1 MRDLAVESAVIPGRA
16 VTLLLRHLPQL
27 VTVIC
32 LGLAGRQAVIWCA
45 VWLST
50 FSSLAASLVM
60 PLAPLSVMVSLI
72 FCLWLLR
79 PSLPFLSATFPDRDE
94 TSSRLRLMS
103 VGGLLISFLTVYST
117 HGMLKEDLAAFRR
130 AATLDEFQNQGF
142 EADFSRAFVM
152 DTWTIVGLIVV
163 TIVLRKIIGYFA
175 LAEKGLGFS
184 YLSAYLEVL
193 WMSMVSV
200 VLTNQLTS
208 IQDWALSRR
217 SMAPAYRSYV
227 DMKTNLEETAGPF
240 MDAWTWLAEKLPAL
254 NQFITVPI
262 AWLTLGAVV
271 FGTSIAAK
279 KAADQEQSEKEA
291 EEAADKAAAE
301 AGSAAAEQPRES
313 ARVRVRKRV
322 RSTAEQEA
330 KNAFDNALQPVAG
343 PLKSTWNGLRTL
355 ARAGLVPM
363 TIFCLIFI
371 FATGIELGVVELG
384 RAIAGP
390 QQHLLSETAATYIL
404 IVARAVYLI
413 VVACLIASALDFFL
427 RNTYSP
433 AAEPAGAGAAGAGAA
448 GAGAA
453 DAGAGAAGAGA
464 ESTASMNSAGSGSTT
479 VT

>member
-1 MRDLAVESAVIPGRA
+1 
-16 VTLLLRHLPQL
+16 
-27 VTVIC
+27 
-32 LGLAGRQAVIWCA
+32 
-45 VWLST
+45 
-50 FSSLAASLVM
+50 
-60 PLAPLSVMVSLI
+60 
-72 FCLWLLR
+72 
-79 PSLPFLSATFPDRDE
+79 
-94 TSSRLRLMS
+94 
-103 VGGLLISFLTVYST
+103 
-117 HGMLKEDLAAFRR
+117 
-130 AATLDEFQNQGF
+130 
-142 EADFSRAFVM
+142 
-152 DTWTIVGLIVV
+152 
-163 TIVLRKIIGYFA
+163 
-175 LAEKGLGFS
+175 
-184 YLSAYLEVL
+184 
-193 WMSMVSV
+193 MSMVSV

-208 IQDWALSRR
+208 IQEWALSRR

-279 KAADQEQSEKEA
+279 KAADQEQGEKEA
-291 EEAADKAAAE
+291 EEAAAE

-390 QQHLLSETAATYIL
+390 QQHLLSEAAATYIL
-404 IVARAVYLI
+404 VVARAVYLI
-413 VVACLIASALDFFL
+413 VVACLIASALDFYL
-427 RNTYSP
+427 RHTYSP
-433 AAEPAGAGAAGAGAA
+433 AAEAAGAGAA
-448 GAGAA
+448 GAERVGADSA
-453 DAGAGAAGAGA
+453 
-464 ESTASMNSAGSGSTT
+464 TSMNSAGSGSTT

>member
-16 VTLLLRHLPQL
+16 LTLLLRHLPQL

-32 LGLAGRQAVIWCA
+32 LGLAGRHAVIWCA
-45 VWLST
+45 VWLSS

-142 EADFSRAFVM
+142 EADFGRAFVM

-163 TIVLRKIIGYFA
+163 TVILRKIIGYFA

-184 YLSAYLEVL
+184 YFSAYLEVL

-200 VLTNQLTS
+200 VLTNQLSS

-227 DMKTNLEETAGPF
+227 DVKTSLQETAGPLV
-240 MDAWTWLAEKLPAL
+240 DAWAWLADKLPAL
-254 NQFITVPI
+254 NQLITIPI

-279 KAADQEQSEKEA
+279 QAADQAKEET
-291 EEAADKAAAE
+291 EEAT
-301 AGSAAAEQPRES
+301 GGTHSAAAEQRRES
-313 ARVRVRKRV
+313 ARVRMRKRV
-322 RSTAEQEA
+322 KATAEQEA
-330 KNAFDNALQPVAG
+330 KHAFDNALQPVAG
-343 PLKSTWNGLRTL
+343 PLKTTWDGLRTL

-390 QQHLLSETAATYIL
+390 QQHLLSEAAATYIL
-404 IVARAVYLI
+404 VAARAVYLI
-413 VVACLIASALDFFL
+413 VVACLIASALDFYL
-427 RNTYSP
+427 RHTYSP
-433 AAEPAGAGAAGAGAA
+433 AAEAADAGAAGAERA
-448 GAGAA
+448 GADSA
-453 DAGAGAAGAGA
+453 
-464 ESTASMNSAGSGSTT
+464 TSMNSAGSGSTT